1 MDEQFQKLQAF
12 TVSQLTQLITDI
24 LEQAFPV
31 VCIEGEISNWRPY
44 SSGHNYFTLKD
55 DKAQIKAVMFKYDS
69 NNLNFKPKDGDKVR
83 VTGKISVYG
92 PQGNYQIIV
101 KTMENIGSGNI
112 LLMLEQRKQKLSQE
126 GLFDDAKKKKLPFF
140 PKKIGVVTSPSG
152 AAIRDIINVAVRRNP
167 GINIILFPSLVQ
179 GDGAA
184 QSIVKMIEL
193 ANFYKMCDVLIVGR
207 GGGSLEDLLAFS
219 EEEVVRAVAA
229 SEIPVISAVGH
240 EIDWALI
247 DFASDVRAPT
257 PSAAAE
263 IAVPELSAINSQI
276 NEYKKTLLNQTKQK
290 VANARL
296 LIKSFNPENLEI
308 RFRRIQQPI
317 LNRFSSAKEALVNN
331 LNEKV
336 KDLKNRINSC
346 RIVLEQANPQVILDR
361 GYSMVTDE
369 NGTVIR
375 NSSQLEKEQNI
386 IIKPAKGKIFAAVK
400 DIQSDGGTNG

>member
-69 NNLNFKPKDGDKVR
+69 YNLNFKPKDGDKVR

>member
-1 MDEQFQKLQAF
+1 
-12 TVSQLTQLITDI
+12 
-24 LEQAFPV
+24 
-31 VCIEGEISNWRPY
+31 
-44 SSGHNYFTLKD
+44 
-55 DKAQIKAVMFKYDS
+55 
-69 NNLNFKPKDGDKVR
+69 
-83 VTGKISVYG
+83 
-92 PQGNYQIIV
+92 
-101 KTMENIGSGNI
+101 
-112 LLMLEQRKQKLSQE
+112 MLEQRKQKLSQE
-126 GLFDDAKKKKLPFF
+126 GLFDDTKKKKLPFF

>member
-1 MDEQFQKLQAF
+1 MSELFPASQIF
-12 TVSQLTQLITDI
+12 TVTQITQLISDL
-24 LEQAFPV
+24 LENTFPS

-44 SSGHNYFTLKD
+44 PSGHNYFTLKD
-55 DKAQIKAVMFKYDS
+55 DKAQIKAVIFKFDAQHMT
-69 NNLNFKPKDGDKVR
+69 FKPKDGDKVKA
-83 VTGKISVYG
+83 TGKLSVYG

-101 KTMENIGSGNI
+101 KTIENTGSGNI
-112 LLMLEQRKQKLSQE
+112 LMMLEQRKQKLAQE
-126 GLFDDAKKKKLPFF
+126 GLFDENKKKKLPFF
-140 PKKIGVVTSPSG
+140 PKTIGVVTSSSG

-219 EEEVVRAVAA
+219 EEEVVRAAYA
-229 SEIPVISAVGH
+229 SEIPLISAVGH

-263 IAVPELSAINSQI
+263 IAVPCLSDIISQI
-276 NEYKKTLLNQTKQK
+276 DEYKKTIINQTKQK
-290 VANARL
+290 VSNARL
-296 LIKSFNPENLEI
+296 LVRSFNPENLEI
-308 RFRRIQQPI
+308 RFRRIQQPL
-317 LNRFSSAKEALVNN
+317 LNRFSLAKEALINN
-331 LNEKV
+331 LNEKIR
-336 KDLKNRINSC
+336 DLKNRINSC
-346 RIVLEQANPQVILDR
+346 TLVLEQANPQVILER

-369 NGTVIR
+369 NGTIIHDS
-375 NSSQLEKEQNI
+375 NQLAKEQNI
-386 IIKPAKGKIFAAVK
+386 IIKPAKGKIYAAVK
-400 DIQSDGGTNG
+400 DIQSDGGIK